1 MRTLTKMLV
10 VVDTRKESSIALNR
24 AVLIAKAT
32 DIPIIV
38 LAPNPHVSA
47 ESRARLDAMLQPH
60 IEARMDISGSEQ
72 WHNSTVE
79 TIIHVRQME
88 RCSLVVKAS
97 KEAKGI
103 SSIVSTPE
111 DWALLRQCRVPV
123 LLVKNTES
131 WMGKTILAAVDAC
144 PNDSNHE
151 ILNNVIMEHAANIS
165 GVAEAECHMGSAH
178 PGLMLAGE
186 ETEKET
192 QNLYQS
198 NCLTL
203 ANKFGINKDAIH
215 VDEGPAEVF
224 IPELSRRLGASLIV
238 MGTVANTSLKGALL
252 GNTAEQIL
260 KHVECD
266 VLTLKPRDL
275 MDPLENVIR

>member
-32 DIPIIV
+32 DTPIIA
-38 LAPNPHVSA
+38 LAPNPHA
-47 ESRARLDAMLQPH
+47 NEASRARLDAMLQPH
-60 IEARMDISGSEQ
+60 IDAGLEISGSEQ
-72 WHNSTVE
+72 WHNSAVE

-103 SSIVSTPE
+103 GSIVSTPE

-123 LLVKNTES
+123 LLVKNTAS
-131 WMGKTILAAVDAC
+131 WMGQKILAAVDAC

-151 ILNNVIMEHAANIS
+151 ILNNVIMEYAANIS
-165 GVAEAECHMGSAH
+165 GLAEAECHMGSAH
-178 PGLMLAGE
+178 PGMMLAGE
-186 ETEKET
+186 ETEEQT
-192 QNLYQS
+192 QSLYQN
-198 NCLTL
+198 NCLSL
-203 ANKFGINKDAIH
+203 ADKYDIDSQAIH

-224 IPELSRRLGASLIV
+224 IPELSKTLGASLIV

-260 KHVECD
+260 QHVECD
-266 VLTLKPRDL
+266 VLTVKPRDL